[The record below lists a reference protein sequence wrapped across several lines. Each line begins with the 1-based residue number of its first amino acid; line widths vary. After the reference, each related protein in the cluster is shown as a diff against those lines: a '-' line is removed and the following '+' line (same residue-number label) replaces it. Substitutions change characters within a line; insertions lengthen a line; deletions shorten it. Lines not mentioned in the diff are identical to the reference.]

1 MAKSLLAVK
10 TKKRKTITP
19 RGLDAKHLGQEPT
32 WENVELLSESDLR
45 AQEANAYNWYNYFY
59 EAKEGRG
66 FIIEFMEQINM
77 PKAAIA
83 MLKRVPDAQLNST
96 TAAMARMYVMGLE
109 SVERRKKIEARIM
122 ELCRRGAKLYEE
134 DRKQAAVK
142 AKLPEKAYVN
152 ELIAHVEDM
161 IDADSDQLDSIY
173 DWLKARNAKPT
184 DVRGLADYY
193 TPWLNELNEAAE
205 RAPDTQLKEA
215 YSHFTKKALK
225 ERIQLFAGIISDCE
239 SYLSNSRKSVVR
251 KPRKTKPKSADKIVS
266 KIKFQKE
273 YVDLKIVSIDPAK
286 IVGAQELW
294 TFNTKYNVLAHYV
307 SQQGLSIKG
316 TTLQNVSD
324 QSKQKKLRKPA
335 DTLPLITGSTPKA
348 AERAFDN
355 IKTKEAIPNGRINE
369 FTIILRA
376 VK

>member
-134 DRKQAAVK
+134 DRKHAAVK

-205 RAPDTQLKEA
+205 RTPDPQLKEA

-239 SYLSNSRKSVVR
+239 SYLSNSR
-251 KPRKTKPKSADKIVS
+251 
-266 KIKFQKE
+266 
-273 YVDLKIVSIDPAK
+273 
-286 IVGAQELW
+286 
-294 TFNTKYNVLAHYV
+294 
-307 SQQGLSIKG
+307 
-316 TTLQNVSD
+316 
-324 QSKQKKLRKPA
+324 
-335 DTLPLITGSTPKA
+335 
-348 AERAFDN
+348 
-355 IKTKEAIPNGRINE
+355 
-369 FTIILRA
+369 
-376 VK
+376 

>member
-45 AQEANAYNWYNYFY
+45 AQEAIAYNWYNYFY

-66 FIIEFMEQINM
+66 FIIEFMEQVNM
-77 PKAAIA
+77 SKAAIA

-109 SVERRKKIEARIM
+109 SVERRKKIESRIM
-122 ELCRRGAKLYEE
+122 ELCRKGAKLYEE
-134 DRKQAAVK
+134 DTKQAAAK
-142 AKLPEKAYVN
+142 AKLPEKIYVN
-152 ELIAHVEDM
+152 ELIADVEDM
-161 IDADSDQLDSIY
+161 IDAESDKLESIY

-193 TPWLNELNEAAE
+193 RPWLDELLEAFE
-205 RAPDTQLKEA
+205 GKDQQLKEG
-215 YSHFTKKALK
+215 YRHLNKKQLK

-239 SYLSNSRKSVVR
+239 SYLSNSRKSIVR
-251 KPRKTKPKSADKIVS
+251 KPRKTKPKTADKLVS
-266 KIKFQKE
+266 KVKFQKE
-273 YVDLKIVSIDPAK
+273 HTELKIVSIDPAK
-286 IVGAQELW
+286 IVGAKELW
-294 TFNTKYNVLAHYV
+294 VFNTKYNVLAHYV
-307 SQQGLSIKG
+307 SEQGLSIKG

-335 DTLPLITGSTPKA
+335 DTLPHITGSTSKA
-348 AERAFDN
+348 AERTFDN

>member
-83 MLKRVPDAQLNST
+83 MLKRVPDAQLSST

-122 ELCRRGAKLYEE
+122 DLCRKGAKLYEE

-142 AKLPEKAYVN
+142 AKLPEKVYVN
-152 ELIAHVEDM
+152 ELIADVEDM
-161 IDADSDQLDSIY
+161 IDADSDQLESIY

-184 DVRGLADYY
+184 DVRSLVDYY

-205 RAPDTQLKEA
+205 RTPDPQLKEA

-251 KPRKTKPKSADKIVS
+251 KPRKTKPKTADKLVS

-273 YVDLKIVSIDPAK
+273 HTELKIVSIDPAK
-286 IVGAQELW
+286 IVGAKELW
-294 TFNTKYNVLAHYV
+294 VFNTKYNVLAHYV
-307 SQQGLSIKG
+307 SEQGLSMKG

-335 DTLPLITGSTPKA
+335 DVLSHITGSTPKA
-348 AERAFDN
+348 AERTFDN